1 MTISSSSSD
10 LAEVFQAYRATHAEI
25 LNEHRER
32 LDAEQREH
40 DGYRVLIARRTAR
53 DDSETR
59 RMEAELD
66 SPLRLE
72 KALDVLLTLVA
83 LLGLLHAIWRW

>member
-10 LAEVFQAYRATHAEI
+10 LAEALQAYRAANAEI
-25 LNEHRER
+25 LKEHRER
-32 LDAEQREH
+32 LDAEQREYV
-40 DGYRVLIARRTAR
+40 GYRALIAKRTAR

-59 RMEAELD
+59 RMQAELD
-66 SPLRLE
+66 RPLRLE
-72 KALDVLLTLVA
+72 NALDVLLTLVA